1 MPEHV
6 QTDSSPSMS
15 SLVGGIVQDAQQLI
29 RQEMRLARQELQQ
42 ELDKAKTAA
51 VSFGAA
57 VVVLALGAIL
67 LCFMLVYLLS
77 EMAGLPWWASFAIVG
92 GGLAVV
98 GGILLAVAKNQASE
112 VRLMPRQTV
121 ETMRENVQ
129 WLKNQT

>member
-6 QTDSSPSMS
+6 HTDSSPSMS
-15 SLVGGIVQDAQQLI
+15 SLVGGIVHDAQQLI
-29 RQEMRLARQELQQ
+29 RQEMTLARREIQQ

-57 VVVLALGAIL
+57 VAVLALGAVL
-67 LCFMLVYLLS
+67 LSFMLVYLLS

-92 GGLAVV
+92 GVLAVV

-112 VRLMPRQTV
+112 VSLMPRQTV

>member
-1 MPEHV
+1 MPENVH
-6 QTDSSPSMS
+6 TDSSPSMS

-29 RQEMRLARQELQQ
+29 RQEVTLARQELQQ

-57 VVVLALGAIL
+57 VGVGALSAVLLS
-67 LCFMLVYLLS
+67 FMLVYLLS
-77 EMAGLPWWASFAIVG
+77 DTAGLPWWASFAIVG
-92 GGLAVV
+92 GVLAVV
-98 GGILLAVAKNQASE
+98 GGILMAVAKNQASE
-112 VRLMPRQTV
+112 VHLMPRQTV

>member
-1 MPEHV
+1 MPENVHME
-6 QTDSSPSMS
+6 TPPSMS

-29 RQEMRLARQELQQ
+29 QQEMMLARRELQQ

-67 LCFMLVYLLS
+67 LCFMFVALLS

-92 GGLAVV
+92 AVLAVV
-98 GGILLAVAKNQASE
+98 GGSLLAVAKNKASE
-112 VRLMPRQTV
+112 VSLVPRQTV